1 MLSVITYGCHKAS
14 QFILLV
20 QAMTVITTNISTV
33 KSVLLEQ
40 ASHLSLSFSREV
52 HDCPSV
58 VHPSVKSSI
67 KRLIDIAGALVGLMI
82 TAMVAIP
89 VAIATQFD
97 SPGSLFYSQLRCGYQ
112 GKTFKIWKFRS
123 MVVDADQLKHL
134 VHNEAKSGIFKNR
147 NDPRVTRVGRFLRKT
162 SLDELPQFWNVLK
175 GDMSLVGTRP
185 PTIDEAIAYKRHH
198 WERLNVKPGITGE
211 WQANG
216 RSTVLDFEAIVK
228 MDVDY
233 QAKWSILYDL
243 QLILKTVLVVLNK
256 KGAF

>member
-1 MLSVITYGCHKAS
+1 
-14 QFILLV
+14 V
-20 QAMTVITTNISTV
+20 QAMIVITTNSSTV
-33 KSVLLEQ
+33 KPVLLEQ
-40 ASHLSLSFSREV
+40 ASHFPLSSSRREV
-52 HDCPSV
+52 QDCHSK
-58 VHPSVKSSI
+58 VHPSVKSGI
-67 KRLIDIAGALVGLMI
+67 KRLIDIIGALIGLII

-97 SPGSLFYSQLRCGYQ
+97 SPGPLFYNQPRCGYH

-134 VHNEAKSGIFKNR
+134 VYNEAKSGIFKNR
-147 NDPRVTRVGRFLRKT
+147 NDPRVTRIGRFLRKT

-185 PTIDEAIAYKRHH
+185 PTIDEAITYKRHH

-228 MDVDY
+228 MDVAY